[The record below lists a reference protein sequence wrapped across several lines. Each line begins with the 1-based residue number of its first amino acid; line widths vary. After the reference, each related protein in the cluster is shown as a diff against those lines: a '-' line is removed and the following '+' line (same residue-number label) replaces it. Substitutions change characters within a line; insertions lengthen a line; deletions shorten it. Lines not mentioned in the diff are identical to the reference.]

1 MPILLYNL
9 ELTEDEMLHL
19 WSLLVIRTARR
30 MSAMPFDQEEE
41 SIRDKVEKLM
51 EGR

>member
-19 WSLLVIRTARR
+19 FALLSIRTARS
-30 MSAMPFDQEEE
+30 MSSMPFDQEEA
-41 SIRDKVEKLM
+41 SILSKVEKLM